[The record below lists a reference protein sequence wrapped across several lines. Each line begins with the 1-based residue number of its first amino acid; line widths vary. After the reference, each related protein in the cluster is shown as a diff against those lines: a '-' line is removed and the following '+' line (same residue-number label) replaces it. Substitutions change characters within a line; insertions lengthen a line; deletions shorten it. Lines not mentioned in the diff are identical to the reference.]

1 MVWFLCF
8 CVKTERMFRR
18 INFRNSFRSAFIAAL
33 LFAVPVFFYLKD
45 TTYGSNWLIYLG
57 SFFFF
62 LVIVLHTIFFNKVRG
77 GNANT
82 ITMVFAS
89 HVVTVMGVVLSCLF
103 VFILLVTMVPG
114 YLEAGPAGKAT
125 PDTPPNEVFD
135 KTNGLSFRIFMGA
148 SLINFIFGSFVGI
161 VFPFSVKR
169 NQTKDTGEPF
179 PLKDNAPE

>member
-1 MVWFLCF
+1 MPAVS
-8 CVKTERMFRR
+8 KAAIMFRR
-18 INFRNSFRSAFIAAL
+18 INFGNSLKSALIAAI
-33 LFAVPVFFYLKD
+33 LFTIPVFIYLKD
-45 TTYGSNWLIYLG
+45 TTYKSNWLIYLG

-77 GNANT
+77 ENANT

-103 VFILLVTMVPG
+103 AFLLLVIMVPG
-114 YLEAGPAGKAT
+114 YLDAGPAGKAT
-125 PDTPPNEVFD
+125 PDTPANEIFD

-148 SLINFIFGSFVGI
+148 SLINFAFGSFAGI
-161 VFPFSVKR
+161 VFPFSVKK